1 MSFAKATFAAEGSDQ
16 ALDLNDPSFWE
27 KVLGP
32 KPAQRL
38 LSDVTQGKLDH
49 ATPDAINAFLSG
61 PVWGCLR
68 CGVCVATLYLFVAVR
83 YSPISVCFLGQS
95 CGSWCKKCTHSA
107 WRATSTM
114 KPTPSPPFW

>member
-61 PVWGCLR
+61 PTWVA
-68 CGVCVATLYLFVAVR
+68 CGVVFVSQGFTFVLPFAVPPFVR
-83 YSPISVCFLGQS
+83 FLEQS
-95 CGSWCKKCTHSA
+95 YGSWCKKCTHSA

-114 KPTPSPPFW
+114 KPTPSPPSW